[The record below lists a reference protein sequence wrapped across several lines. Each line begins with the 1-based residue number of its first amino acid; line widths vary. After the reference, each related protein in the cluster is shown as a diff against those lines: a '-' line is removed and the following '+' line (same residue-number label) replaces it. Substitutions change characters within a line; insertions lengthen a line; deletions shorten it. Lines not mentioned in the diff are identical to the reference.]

1 MKKLIIADVK
11 SYNNNGKST
20 GHYFAVAQNY
30 LDLYKDCCEVKV
42 AGGSIFKTHFKP
54 KDIFLLPYDYIP
66 SMNWLKNKFRVLM
79 NCRYLFRHVTADDV
93 IVMQHSGA
101 STTLIG
107 IALFATKKNNINL
120 IQYDT
125 DALSSLSKRIIFKL
139 AKHRIKSILCPNQNI
154 ADAYGLP
161 SCIVTDYIYPK
172 DGYKNSILFEKK
184 KYDIAIVGSICP
196 DKGVIEA
203 ARTLVK
209 TNYRVI
215 IAGKANKQLADE
227 LHKIC
232 DRSENIE
239 LNIGFIK
246 NEDYYE
252 YIRNARFCVLNYHG
266 VYEYRSSGV
275 VLDILFNGTPI
286 IGHKCKALNFIST
299 SNVGYL
305 FDNINNVNFDDI
317 IKKEM
322 YENYQKGIET
332 YLNTQKKY
340 KQNIV
345 NFLHLVHK

>member
-1 MKKLIIADVK
+1 MKRLIIADVK
-11 SYNNNGKST
+11 SYNNNGKNP

-30 LDLYKDCCEVKV
+30 LDLYSDYCKVEV
-42 AGGSIFKTHFKP
+42 AGGPIFETYFNKKN
-54 KDIFLLPYDYIP
+54 ILLLPYDFI
-66 SMNWLKNKFRVLM
+66 SGMNWLKNKFRVLM
-79 NCRYLFRHVTADDV
+79 NCRYLFKHVTADD
-93 IVMQHSGA
+93 IIIMQHSGA
-101 STTLIG
+101 STTLLG
-107 IALFATKKNNINL
+107 IAIFSTKKNNINL

-125 DALSSLSKRIIFKL
+125 DALSSLPKRIIFKL
-139 AKHRIKSILCPNQNI
+139 AKHNIKSILCPNKYI

-172 DGYKNSILFEKK
+172 SEYENSISFEKK
-184 KYDIAIVGSICP
+184 KYDISIVGSICS

-203 ARTLVK
+203 ARALAK

-215 IAGKANKQLADE
+215 IAGKADKQLSDE

-239 LNIGFIK
+239 LNIGFIN

-266 VYEYRSSGV
+266 VYEDRSSGV

-286 IGHKCKALNFIST
+286 IGHKCKALDFVLK

-305 FDNINNVNFDDI
+305 FDNIDNVTFDDI
-317 IKKEM
+317 INKDR
-322 YENYQKGIET
+322 YEDYQKGIKK
-332 YLNTQKKY
+332 YLDSQKKY
-340 KQNIV
+340 KQSVIS
-345 NFLHLVHK
+345 FLHIK

>member
-30 LDLYKDCCEVKV
+30 LDLYKDYCEVKV
-42 AGGSIFKTHFKP
+42 AGGDIFKTHFNP

-66 SMNWLKNKFRVLM
+66 SMNWLKNKFRVLI
-79 NCRYLFRHVTADDV
+79 NCRYLFKHVTADDV

-101 STTLIG
+101 STTLLG
-107 IALFATKKNNINL
+107 IAIFSTKKNNINL

-125 DALSSLSKRIIFKL
+125 DALSSLPKRIIFKL
-139 AKHRIKSILCPNQNI
+139 AKHNIKSILCPNKYI

-172 DGYKNSILFEKK
+172 SEYENSISFEKK
-184 KYDIAIVGSICP
+184 KYDIAIVGSICS

-203 ARTLVK
+203 ARVLAK

-215 IAGKANKQLADE
+215 IAGKADKQSTDKLHEICDKENNME
-227 LHKIC
+227 LH
-232 DRSENIE
+232 
-239 LNIGFIK
+239 IGFIK
-246 NEDYYE
+246 KEDYYG

-266 VYEYRSSGV
+266 VYEDRSSGV
-275 VLDILFNGTPI
+275 VLDILFNGVPI
-286 IGHKCKALNFIST
+286 IGHKCKALDFISR

-305 FDNINNVNFDDI
+305 FEDINDINFDDI
-317 IKKEM
+317 INKEK
-322 YENYQKGIET
+322 YENYQKGIEK
-332 YLNTQKKY
+332 YLSFQKEY
-340 KQNIV
+340 KRNIV
-345 NFLHLVHK
+345 KFLHLTNE